1 MITLDRVYKH
11 FVTNKN
17 GDFVVAN
24 NNINLKI
31 NKGEVVGIIG
41 KNGAGKT
48 TLLRIIAG
56 LLTPD
61 SGTIKI
67 NNMDFI
73 NNNIELKSKNAY
85 LSNNTE
91 LYEDLSANEILDF
104 VRDIYELDNETFE
117 SRKQKLYKHFDVNE
131 YCDTPYSKLST
142 GQKQKISIIRTM
154 IVDPEIYILDEIT
167 TGLDIESVKNVN
179 DFILKEKEL
188 KKTILYSS
196 HNMEEVEKMCDRIII
211 VDKGK
216 IIYDG
221 TIKQA
226 QKETKTKNLRDS
238 LFKKIEEAQNEKK

>member
-1 MITLDRVYKH
+1 MIVLENVCKS
-11 FVTNKN
+11 FITNKK
-17 GDFVVAN
+17 GDFVIAN
-24 NNINLKI
+24 DNINLKI
-31 NKGEVVGIIG
+31 NKGEVIGIVG

-48 TLLRIIAG
+48 TLLRMIAG

-67 NNMDFI
+67 KNKNI
-73 NNNIELKSKNAY
+73 VNENIELKNSIAY

-104 VRDIYELDNETFE
+104 IKDVYEIDDDTFTK
-117 SRKQKLYKHFDVNE
+117 RKQELYKHFEVKL
-131 YCDTPYSKLST
+131 YCNTSYSKLST

-179 DFILKEKEL
+179 DFILQEKEL

-196 HNMEEVEKMCDRIII
+196 HNMEEVEKMCDRIVI
-211 VDKGK
+211 VDKAK
-216 IIYDG
+216 IIYNG
-221 TIKQA
+221 TIKEVK
-226 QKETKTKNLRDS
+226 KETKTKNLRDA
-238 LFKKIEEAQNEKK
+238 LFIKIEEAQNE